1 MAKLVS
7 RFAENAFWLAR
18 YVERAE
24 NLARIIEINK
34 TYTRDQSGAL
44 DWQRI
49 PDLYADLPRFK
60 ETHDEVNEQTV
71 LDFYALDRDNPTSI
85 RSAVSS
91 ARENARA
98 IRHLISTE
106 MWTQLNIF
114 HNTCRAW
121 TRRDIDLYNVWR
133 LCQRVTLNCQAFE
146 GIAEGTFLR
155 GEAWTFY
162 QLGKHIERAD
172 QTTRILDIGY
182 DRLTLA
188 KGDAVGSVYWNA
200 LLRSVSGYH
209 AYRHRHPVDSSPD
222 DIARFLLYDREFPRA
237 VALCVDQ
244 ITERIHELERRHD
257 VRRRQPV
264 EQTRRELEFV
274 LETGLE
280 VTLTS
285 ARLHTF
291 LDQLQVALS
300 GVSNALAQTY
310 FH

>member
-1 MAKLVS
+1 MVKLVS

-34 TYTRDQSGAL
+34 TFVRDQSGAA
-44 DWQRI
+44 DWRRI
-49 PDLYADLPRFK
+49 PELYADIDRFS
-60 ETHDEVNEQTV
+60 ETHEDINEQTV

-85 RSAVSS
+85 RAAVAS

-106 MWTQLNIF
+106 MWTHLNIF
-114 HNTCRAW
+114 HNTCQAW
-121 TRRDIDLYNVWR
+121 TKRDIDIYNVWR
-133 LCQRVTLNCQAFE
+133 LCQTVTLNCQSFE

-182 DRLTLA
+182 DRLRLA

-200 LLRSVSGYH
+200 LLRSVSGFH
-209 AYRHRHPVDSSPD
+209 AYRHRHPVDGSPD
-222 DIARFLLYDREFPRA
+222 DIARFLLYDQEFPRA

-244 ITERIHELERRHD
+244 ITSRVHELERRHE

-264 EQTRRELEFV
+264 EKSRRELEYV
-274 LETGLE
+274 LGTGLE
-280 VTLTS
+280 MALS
-285 ARLHTF
+285 PARLHAF
-291 LDQLQVALS
+291 LDQIQVALS
-300 GVSNALAQTY
+300 NVSNALARTY